1 MVLLPYRLMVAVLQA
16 AGLVSCRVPELASN
30 GVYRVD
36 VNEVVSRGRGAQVGD
51 VVDDG
56 PGGAKERLIELLRG
70 AMTARK
76 WRQTDL
82 AKHAEISIG
91 TVSNV
96 LRGIRVPSV
105 VTLDLILSALEF
117 STDETVEMR
126 RLRDLADPRGGG

>member
-1 MVLLPYRLMVAVLQA
+1 
-16 AGLVSCRVPELASN
+16 
-30 GVYRVD
+30 
-36 VNEVVSRGRGAQVGD
+36 
-51 VVDDG
+51 
-56 PGGAKERLIELLRG
+56 
-70 AMTARK
+70 MTARK

-82 AKHAEISIG
+82 AKHAEISTG